1 MPLCGRSLTSMAMCG
16 VSYQE
21 LDVRIVILAN
31 MRKDE
36 RVTSTVD
43 AYEVLLKEGQELYGD
58 VRIGRPGRAK
68 TYKWT
73 VRALNALRVR
83 MSIELSGQGNVA
95 PGPAILIGNHT
106 STFDPIVV
114 VMETG
119 WRVTAFTKAE
129 WFSHQIGPFFRF
141 MGQIPLR
148 RGDEPVTDWAMRMA
162 QSTLNDGNKV
172 GIYPEGT
179 RAPDEGKLYRLHS
192 RILVPL
198 LVANPSIPVHAVATR
213 YEPISLGRTRAT
225 VKISPRLAVDAAV
238 MSADEMVNIV
248 KDALI
253 QLGDLIYVN
262 QYAFVAKARAARQA
276 QDGAQK

>member
-1 MPLCGRSLTSMAMCG
+1 M
-16 VSYQE
+16 Y
-21 LDVRIVILAN
+21 VRIVIPVD

-36 RVTSTVD
+36 CVTTTAD
-43 AYEVLLKEGQELYGD
+43 AYELLLKEGQELYGD
-58 VRIGRPGRAK
+58 VPIGRPGRAK
-68 TYKWT
+68 TYRWT

-83 MSIELSGQGNVA
+83 MSIELSGQSNVA

-106 STFDPIVV
+106 STFDPIVL

-129 WFSHQIGPFFRF
+129 WFSHTIGPFFRF